1 VLSSIPTDS
10 EIEPFLTRLV
20 SQVEATQPQHHWL
33 IESMWFAGG
42 VGLLGGHAKVCK
54 TYLAAEIS
62 LAVASGQPALG
73 KLATN
78 HRGPVLFYGAED
90 ALPLL
95 SNRFDG
101 LARARGISLSDLPI
115 YLLDV
120 PVLRLERLEDQQR
133 LRAAIES
140 ISPRLLVLDP
150 LVRIARIDEN
160 SSADVSELLGALRA
174 MQRDYDLA
182 VLLVH
187 HARKSPAAHPGHA
200 FRGSTDLTAWS
211 DTNIYMARKDQTM
224 TLQIEHRFAPS
235 PAPIN
240 LSLQTDPAPHLVF
253 IDDEHPHLATEN
265 TLQEQ
270 IIGMLALNHPMP
282 TVAIRKRLRRRK
294 QDVVDELNALAEQ
307 GLIQRLANGWVR
319 ATNKE

>member
-1 VLSSIPTDS
+1 MWRCFVLSSTPPDS
-10 EIEPFLTRLV
+10 KVEPFVTHHV
-20 SQVEATQPQHHWL
+20 SQVDAVQLQHQWL
-33 IESMWFAGG
+33 M
-42 VGLLGGHAKVCK
+42 LGGHAKVCK
-54 TYLAAEIS
+54 TYLAAELS

-73 KLATN
+73 RLPTSQT
-78 HRGPVLFYGAED
+78 GPVLFYGAED

-101 LARARGISLSDLPI
+101 LAQARGLTLADLPI

-120 PVLRLERLEDQQR
+120 PVLRLERTDDRHR
-133 LRAAIES
+133 LRAAIEA

-187 HARKSPAAHPGHA
+187 HARKSPAAQPGHA
-200 FRGSTDLTAWS
+200 FRGSTDLAAWS
-211 DTNIYMARKDQTM
+211 DTNIYMARKAQTM

-235 PAPIN
+235 PPPIN
-240 LSLQTDPAPHLVF
+240 LSLQTDPAPHLVI
-253 IDDEHPHLATEN
+253 IDNEHPAQNAEN
-265 TLQEQ
+265 TLQAQ
-270 IIGMLALNHPMP
+270 IIGMLAFNHPMS

-294 QDVVDELNALAEQ
+294 QDVIDELNALAEQ
-307 GLIQRLANGWVR
+307 GHIQRVAKGWVR
-319 ATNKE
+319 TMEKG

>member
-1 VLSSIPTDS
+1 MDS
-10 EIEPFLTRLV
+10 EVKPFLARLV
-20 SQVEATQPQHHWL
+20 SQVEAIQPQHHWL

-62 LAVASGQPALG
+62 LAVASGLPALG
-73 KLATN
+73 KLPTN
-78 HRGPVLFYGAED
+78 QGGPVLFYGAED
-90 ALPLL
+90 ALPMLTH
-95 SNRFDG
+95 RFDG

-120 PVLRLERLEDQQR
+120 PVLRLERHEDQQR
-133 LRAAIES
+133 LRAAIEAL
-140 ISPRLLVLDP
+140 SPRLLVLDP

-160 SSADVSELLGALRA
+160 SSADVSALLGALRA
-174 MQRDYDLA
+174 IQRDYDLA

-200 FRGSTDLTAWS
+200 LRGSTDLTAWS

-240 LSLQTDPAPHLVF
+240 LSLQTDPAPHLVI
-253 IDDEHPHLATEN
+253 IDDAQIPEN
-265 TLQEQ
+265 VENSLQAQ
-270 IIGMLALNHPMP
+270 IIDMLALNHPMP
-282 TVAIRKRLRRRK
+282 TVAIRNRLRRRK

-307 GLIQRLANGWVR
+307 GLVQRLAKGWVR
-319 ATNKE
+319 TTEKE